1 MLQLTAFSAI
11 PAIALENSR
20 SLRTAAV
27 ARLAKRRYHSVELAS
42 LLRGLTRTAS
52 THEGQSMKVDEATV
66 RHVARLARIKVTP
79 EQAKALEGELSAIL
93 DWVEQ
98 LGEVDTANV
107 EPMTRVEA
115 MALPKREDKV
125 TDGDIPD
132 LVVKNAPFTEDNF
145 FLVPKVVE

>member
-1 MLQLTAFSAI
+1 
-11 PAIALENSR
+11 
-20 SLRTAAV
+20 
-27 ARLAKRRYHSVELAS
+27 
-42 LLRGLTRTAS
+42 
-52 THEGQSMKVDEATV
+52 MKVDEATV

-93 DWVEQ
+93 EWVEQ
-98 LGEVDTANV
+98 LGEVNTDNV

-125 TDGDIPD
+125 TDGGIAD
-132 LVVKNAPFTEDNF
+132 LVVKNAPATEDNY